1 MLRDLDDGKLKEWAT
16 TPAPLIA
23 KNYWKLKGID
33 YFLILS
39 FFFFPSSSSSCWNL
53 QFHSILS
60 FLLDDAMMKDVFL
73 AIRADEANHR
83 DVNHVLSK
91 LKITDPNP
99 FAHVLEEKPATK

>member
-1 MLRDLDDGKLKEWAT
+1 M
-16 TPAPLIA
+16 I
-23 KNYWKLKGID
+23 
-33 YFLILS
+33 
-39 FFFFPSSSSSCWNL
+39 FFFFPSFSSSWNL
-53 QFHSILS
+53 QFHSTPSLS